1 MIYIENITIKMVAK
15 PLRGRYPGIF
25 VSGENVRAP
34 ATFTHVSIV
43 QSDSY
48 APVERGDT
56 GIAEKYSAVTFD
68 VDVYSNLQTGKN
80 SQCKAIMNTIDEL
93 LYAMNF
99 RRLVLTPIPNLEDAT
114 IYRLTAQYTAETDGT
129 YFYRR

>member
-1 MIYIENITIKMVAK
+1 MIDIENEVFTRLAK

-25 VSGENVRAP
+25 VSGEYVRAP
-34 ATFTHVSIV
+34 AAFPHVSIV

-56 GIAEKYSAVTFD
+56 GITEKYSAVTFD
-68 VDVYSNLQTGKN
+68 VDVYSNLQTGKK
-80 SQCKAIMNTIDEL
+80 SQCKAIMITIDAL

-99 RRLVLTPIPNLEDAT
+99 RRLVLTPVPNLEDAT